1 MDKTQIT
8 LALLQI
14 LISGITGLTA
24 AGIGAFVGIR
34 KLRTEM
40 DTLKIQN
47 QQIKREFHELEQA
60 PARDLQIRLIGDD
73 QPLNESYAANL
84 AAEHL
89 PDSNYDNVTIIKLSN
104 AGHHTLTNITASIGA
119 NRPVG
124 WVKGQRPI
132 DRAVDNP
139 DSDLDLGPGNEVILY
154 FDFPD
159 SYEQREK
166 FLAAFTDHHQYRW
179 KKYYSQRIEH
189 ETPKTTSQTNHWTS
203 TAWTSTLIAVA
214 LILTALTTWGGY
226 QLITWITAT

>member
-1 MDKTQIT
+1 MDKTQIA

-14 LISGITGLTA
+14 LISVFTGLTA

-40 DTLKIQN
+40 DILKIQN

-60 PARDLQIRLIGDD
+60 PARDLQIQLIDD
-73 QPLNESYAANL
+73 GQPLNESYAANL
-84 AAEHL
+84 VAEHL
-89 PDSNYDNVTIIKLSN
+89 PNSNYDNVTIIKLSN

-119 NRPVG
+119 NRPAS

-132 DRAVDNP
+132 DRVADNP
-139 DSDLDLGPGNEVILY
+139 DSGLDLGPGDEVILY
-154 FDFPD
+154 FDFPN

-189 ETPKTTSQTNHWTS
+189 EPPKAPTQANHWTS
-203 TAWTSTLIAVA
+203 TASTITLIAVT
-214 LILTALTTWGGY
+214 LTLTALTTWGGY
-226 QLITWITAT
+226 QLITWITTT